1 MGKVALGK
9 VALGKAAL
17 AGARC
22 LASPAAGELD
32 ARGAERERRA
42 DKGAQG
48 VQGGKGRARAPMHLQ
63 HNAGDVC

>member
-1 MGKVALGK
+1 

-17 AGARC
+17 AGA
-22 LASPAAGELD
+22 GELD
-32 ARGAERERRA
+32 ARGAEGERRA

-48 VQGGKGRARAPMHLQ
+48 VQGGKGCARAPMHLQ

>member
-1 MGKVALGK
+1 M
-9 VALGKAAL
+9 

-22 LASPAAGELD
+22 IASPRPPAGRD
-32 ARGAERERRA
+32 ARGAEGEGRA

-48 VQGGKGRARAPMHLQ
+48 VQGGKGCARAPMHLQ